1 MLVVSRRVGET
12 IQIGPDIEVMLTRV
26 KDGVA
31 RIAIK
36 APESVVIVR
45 GELAKKEPRDE
56 RDPSLA

>member
-1 MLVVSRRVGET
+1 
-12 IQIGPDIEVMLTRV
+12 MLTRV

-56 RDPSLA
+56 RDPSVV